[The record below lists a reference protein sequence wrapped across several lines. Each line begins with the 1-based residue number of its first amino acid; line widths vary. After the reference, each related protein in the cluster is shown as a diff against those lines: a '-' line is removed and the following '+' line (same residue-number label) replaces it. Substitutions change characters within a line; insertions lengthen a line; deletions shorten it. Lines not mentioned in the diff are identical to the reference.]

1 MAGVCAWWGAC
12 MVGGV
17 HGGDVHAWCGGRC
30 VWWGCAWWG
39 GHMHGG
45 GVCMVE
51 MYAWQGACVV
61 GETVTAADGTH
72 PTGMLS
78 CSNFVSAFVDLS
90 TPKLR

>member
-17 HGGDVHAWCGGRC
+17 HGGDACMVRGRC
-30 VWWGCAWWG
+30 VWW
-39 GHMHGG
+39 